1 MKQYTQSELQKMY
14 MEPSEELKDRIH
26 QEISSLPIKAQKEE
40 IVKKKLSFSF
50 VIVIAIL
57 LVLVAVAYAA
67 TEVFHGSWMNWE
79 GNTVTV
85 QEEESTQSTDE
96 TSFENATDDAAF
108 DNRFDYFLNRTGT
121 KDEYVTVEAFGTF
134 GSRKMTRTVDSWE
147 SFQHKMKSAGY
158 LIYPSQIPDGYQFA
172 EATFF
177 LTCRDGED
185 YHLVEEL
192 VEDGITVRRYTLD
205 DAQALITGY
214 SVTFLDENDSEAF
227 LEVFSTL
234 EREHNIADYY
244 INLGADQT
252 PSVLEIPGI
261 DQAIVVF
268 SEDKKTSSLLMRKVL
283 DTPVI
288 GKQRASHDREESIVY
303 SEQHLSIQSSTL
315 SEESYVRMFVPAT

>member
-1 MKQYTQSELQKMY
+1 MTIDKNVDASGQATVTLEDLREETGLQNITKFTVCNLADM
-14 MEPSEELKDRIH
+14 
-26 QEISSLPIKAQKEE
+26 QA
-40 IVKKKLSFSF
+40 F
-50 VIVIAIL
+50 
-57 LVLVAVAYAA
+57 A
-67 TEVFHGSWMNWE
+67 TRLDGSGAGIDWY
-79 GNTVTV
+79 NTVTID
-85 QEEESTQSTDE
+85 S
-96 TSFENATDDAAF
+96 A
-108 DNRFDYFLNRTGT
+108 
-121 KDEYVTVEAFGTF
+121 DEYVTVEAFGTF

-147 SFQHKMKSAGY
+147 AFQQKLESAGY
-158 LIYPSQIPDGYQFA
+158 LIYPSQIPEGYQFA

-185 YHLVEEL
+185 YQLVEEL

-205 DAQALITGY
+205 DAQTLITGY
-214 SVTFLDENDSEAF
+214 SVTFLDEKDSKAF

-244 INLGADQT
+244 MNLGTDQT

-315 SEESYVRMFVPAT
+315 SEDAYVQMFISAT